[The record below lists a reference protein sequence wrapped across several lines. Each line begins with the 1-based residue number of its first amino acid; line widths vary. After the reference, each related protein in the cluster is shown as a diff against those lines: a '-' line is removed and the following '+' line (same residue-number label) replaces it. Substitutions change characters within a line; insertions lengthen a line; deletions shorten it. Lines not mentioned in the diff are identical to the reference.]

1 MKFLTDENIAVSVI
15 KFLRSKNYDVKDV
28 KEEQLFGTSDF
39 KLLKMAA
46 SEDRIIITHDKDFAN
61 ISRNRSIGHK
71 GIIIIRLLDQSPKTV
86 IEKLDDLFKTGKE
99 ERIKTSV
106 LTIRDYYTE
115 IDKNNNHL

>member
-99 ERIKTSV
+99 ERIKTYV
-106 LTIRDYYTE
+106 LTIRD
-115 IDKNNNHL
+115 